1 MRSLFL
7 STYLILFFSSFSFS
21 QEEMQV
27 TYKIQYPSS
36 SEMCDGYVEFSVQGG
51 TPPYLFSN
59 VNGFMQSSNMIDGL
73 CEGMYEFEV
82 IDSMGYFLRQM
93 FSLIPPNHLNKPV
106 VWPSG
111 IQNSGIVEI
120 RFDGVPPYSYSL
132 NNSAFTS
139 QHIFSDLAPGTY
151 SYSIKDS
158 YGSNVHSSV
167 TIESIDL
174 DNSVIAIGDE
184 LIANLDAVSFQ
195 WIDSDTQIPIE
206 GATGRTLKTGRLGR
220 FRVEMTLGNPTNA
233 GRNLENQQF
242 IKVSSATIEV
252 SSLDFDS
259 ELVKVFPNPSKGII
273 SFPTSLKGKEFS
285 IYSMAGKEVLS
296 GVISDQQIRI
306 EKLEKGM
313 YFLKMEGYKTTKI
326 VKN

>member
-1 MRSLFL
+1 MQFLF
-7 STYLILFFSSFSFS
+7 
-21 QEEMQV
+21 
-27 TYKIQYPSS
+27 
-36 SEMCDGYVEFSVQGG
+36 
-51 TPPYLFSN
+51 
-59 VNGFMQSSNMIDGL
+59 NGS
-73 CEGMYEFEV
+73 
-82 IDSMGYFLRQM
+82 
-93 FSLIPPNHLNKPV
+93 
-106 VWPSG
+106 
-111 IQNSGIVEI
+111 
-120 RFDGVPPYSYSL
+120 
-132 NNSAFTS
+132 
-139 QHIFSDLAPGTY
+139 
-151 SYSIKDS
+151 
-158 YGSNVHSSV
+158 
-167 TIESIDL
+167 
-174 DNSVIAIGDE
+174 IAI
-184 LIANLDAVSFQ
+184 L
-195 WIDSDTQIPIE
+195 QIPIE

>member
-1 MRSLFL
+1 M
-7 STYLILFFSSFSFS
+7 
-21 QEEMQV
+21 
-27 TYKIQYPSS
+27 
-36 SEMCDGYVEFSVQGG
+36 
-51 TPPYLFSN
+51 
-59 VNGFMQSSNMIDGL
+59 
-73 CEGMYEFEV
+73 
-82 IDSMGYFLRQM
+82 
-93 FSLIPPNHLNKPV
+93 
-106 VWPSG
+106 WPSG